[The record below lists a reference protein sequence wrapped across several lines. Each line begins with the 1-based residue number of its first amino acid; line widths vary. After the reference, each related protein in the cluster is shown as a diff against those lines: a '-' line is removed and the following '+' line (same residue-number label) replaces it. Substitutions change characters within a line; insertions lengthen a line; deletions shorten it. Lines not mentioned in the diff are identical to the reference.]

1 MKKKLIILLV
11 VFAVMGSITGCR
23 QSPRTMKGCLAYYN
37 SEIPKVLDAQ
47 RITYTVDV
55 KPQTV
60 GTYQGYHYIECNV
73 LLNGD
78 LTYQQ
83 IFEALK
89 SVESIEKPEKALV
102 NHIFQYRGNDLSID
116 NYCLK
121 LNDKY
126 VYSTINSKSM
136 DDLTLS
142 EKLSIC
148 EWIQGQYVYY
158 DNMARKYT
166 GSTYSEK
173 IYADASELFGFSEDE
188 IKIIELDI
196 VKLNMYPFK
205 KSAYQ

>member
-11 VFAVMGSITGCR
+11 VFVVIGTITGCG
-23 QSPRTMKGCLAYYN
+23 QSPRTMKGCLEYYN

-47 RITYTVDV
+47 RISYTVDI

-60 GTYQGYHYIECNV
+60 GTYQGYHFIDCNV
-73 LLNGD
+73 LLSGD

-102 NHIFQYRGNDLSID
+102 NYIFQYGGNDLSID

-148 EWIQGQYVYY
+148 EWIQEQYVYY
-158 DNMARKYT
+158 DNMAGKYT

-188 IKIIELDI
+188 IKVIEQNII
-196 VKLNMYPFK
+196 KLNMYPFK